1 MELLSVQ
8 NLQSAYGKHL
18 VLKDVTFSVSRG
30 DQVAVL
36 GANGCGKTT
45 LLTILAGLRRPK
57 GGKFFLEGKEVDSKI
72 IRQGFQSK
80 IGYVPQESI
89 LIPELTV
96 WDNLLLWYVDEQAL
110 KRELKEGFLCELGL
124 ESMLSKKVKHL
135 SGGMHK
141 RVSIAVA
148 LAGYPEILI
157 LDEPSAALDLP
168 GKKEMQKYLSKFR
181 ERGGTIILATHD
193 ELELEDCN
201 KLFLLKDG
209 KCIALDVG
217 IRGEELA
224 NQMQ

>member
-1 MELLSVQ
+1 MELLSAQ
-8 NLQSAYGKHL
+8 SLQSAYGKHQ
-18 VLKDVTFSVSRG
+18 VLKDVTFSIDKG
-30 DQVAVL
+30 DMVAIL

-45 LLTILAGLRRPK
+45 LLTILAGLRKPK
-57 GGKFFLEGKEVDSKI
+57 GGKLFLEGREVKFKTAKGGCQ
-72 IRQGFQSK
+72 RR

-110 KRELKEGFLCELGL
+110 RRELREGFLSELGL
-124 ESMLSKKVKHL
+124 ESMLSKRVKHL

-141 RVSIAVA
+141 RVSIGVA
-148 LAGYPEILI
+148 LAGFPEILI
-157 LDEPSAALDLP
+157 LDEPGAALDLP
-168 GKKEMQKYLSKFR
+168 GKKEMQAYLSKFKA
-181 ERGGTIILATHD
+181 RGGTIILATHD
-193 ELELEDCN
+193 ELELELCN

-209 KCIALDVG
+209 QCLTLDAG

>member
-8 NLQSAYGKHL
+8 SLQSAYGRHL
-18 VLKDVTFSVSRG
+18 VLQDVTFSVEKG

-57 GGKFFLEGKEVDSKI
+57 GGKLFLEGREVDFKTI
-72 IRQGFQSK
+72 KRGYQRK

-96 WDNLLLWYVDEQAL
+96 WDNLLLWYVDEQVL
-110 KRELKEGFLCELGL
+110 RKELKEGFLGELGL
-124 ESMLSKKVKHL
+124 ESMLSKQVKHL

-141 RVSIAVA
+141 RVSIGVA

-157 LDEPSAALDLP
+157 LDEPGAALDLP
-168 GKKEMQKYLSKFR
+168 GKKEMQAYLGKFR
-181 ERGGTIILATHD
+181 ARGGTIILATHD
-193 ELELEDCN
+193 ELELEPCN
-201 KLFLLKDG
+201 KLLLLSEG
-209 KCIALDVG
+209 KCKALDAG